1 MVKVMGQ
8 VSHSKGMRT
17 PGPGLPT
24 PASTPRLAAPGGLW
38 ALPRV
43 KPPKGTPG
51 YEAASGGLGWGKL
64 GAGKLEGRKKKRGW
78 LGCRELS
85 HLNRSKPIAHS
96 LALLSLAGSLGL
108 FWEALHTARHFPA
121 RLTGSKTKP
130 ARQQPRV
137 NRVGSEEALNSP
149 TLNSRDGG
157 GGGRHHH
164 PPLQKIK

>member
-1 MVKVMGQ
+1 MGQ

-64 GAGKLEGRKKKRGW
+64 GAGKLEGAV
-78 LGCRELS
+78 
-85 HLNRSKPIAHS
+85 PP
-96 LALLSLAGSLGL
+96 LALFLRLSVGRKWIVGMRQTSCMGSASTKQEFFRSQPAPSRYRPRTQTPSWEDMGAG
-108 FWEALHTARHFPA
+108 
-121 RLTGSKTKP
+121 
-130 ARQQPRV
+130 
-137 NRVGSEEALNSP
+137 
-149 TLNSRDGG
+149 
-157 GGGRHHH
+157 
-164 PPLQKIK
+164 